1 MRSLRS
7 AKGFT
12 LIELL
17 IVVVI
22 IGILATV
29 LISRFT
35 GVKDSAYVAHINT
48 AAERIKTAS
57 QAFAAANP
65 AGTAAASLAD
75 CQKMDPDLW
84 TGANADGLTIDWTKS
99 PVEVTHSKIKTAG
112 IKATVDLSTGT
123 VVAASLTQ

>member
-48 AAERIKTAS
+48 CAERIKTAS

-65 AGTAAASLAD
+65 AGTAATGYAD
-75 CQKMDPDLW
+75 CAKMDPDLW
-84 TGANADGLTIDWTKS
+84 ENANADGLTITWGATTTI
-99 PVEVTHSKIKTAG
+99 THSKIKTAG
-112 IKATVDLSTGT
+112 IQATVNLSTGV

>member
-29 LISRFT
+29 LISRFS

-48 AAERIKTAS
+48 CAERIKTSS

-65 AGTAAASLAD
+65 AGTAATGLAD
-75 CQKMDPDLW
+75 CLKMDDGLW
-84 TGANADGLTIDWTKS
+84 DGANADGLTIDWGKT

-112 IKATVDLSTGT
+112 VKATVNLSTGV